1 MKNCRNTIRTLNIG
15 VFSLACVYRHL
26 VIQKS
31 KGLQH
36 AEKTSYGNSSGT
48 RRRKARARD
57 RNSWQARETSCLP
70 RVGSVLRIDT
80 ASRRFVFRG
89 DCLEP
94 CGSWLFG
101 CLLAGPVRRGV
112 DVLVWRDRV
121 DSFSA
126 VGKLCFAGLDVCPFW
141 WVHKGP
147 RRAPERVAKQKK
159 KRDEFSTRATSI
171 ECASSHRMWCKLWRD
186 RKQHRHWNIKTEH
199 REKSKA
205 KKSSLFPMECAAFLV
220 SVSVTSRLGNRT
232 TSQHESQGT
241 TRRDTW
247 TLMDQCRSTR
257 SSLTKRYRSQT
268 LHDLWVGVCRR
279 QFRCV
284 VRPLPLKKAPTWLI
298 GGRDPRPNHTAR
310 LH

>member
-126 VGKLCFAGLDVCPFW
+126 VGKLCFAG
-141 WVHKGP
+141 
-147 RRAPERVAKQKK
+147 A
-159 KRDEFSTRATSI
+159 
-171 ECASSHRMWCKLWRD
+171 WRL
-186 RKQHRHWNIKTEH
+186 
-199 REKSKA
+199 S
-205 KKSSLFPMECAAFLV
+205 FLV
-220 SVSVTSRLGNRT
+220 SA
-232 TSQHESQGT
+232 QGSEE
-241 TRRDTW
+241 DTW
-247 TLMDQCRSTR
+247 TGCE
-257 SSLTKRYRSQT
+257 TKKEKRRVQHKSDVNRMCKFAPNVMQALKRSQAT
-268 LHDLWVGVCRR
+268 QALEYQDG
-279 QFRCV
+279 
-284 VRPLPLKKAPTWLI
+284 T
-298 GGRDPRPNHTAR
+298 
-310 LH
+310 

>member
-159 KRDEFSTRATSI
+159 RDEISTRATSI
-171 ECASSHRMWCKLWRD
+171 ECASSYRMYASSEEIASNTGIGISR
-186 RKQHRHWNIKTEH
+186 RNI
-199 REKSKA
+199 EKSPRQRRVRCSRWSA
-205 KKSSLFPMECAAFLV
+205 QPFSS
-220 SVSVTSRLGNRT
+220 
-232 TSQHESQGT
+232 
-241 TRRDTW
+241 
-247 TLMDQCRSTR
+247 
-257 SSLTKRYRSQT
+257 
-268 LHDLWVGVCRR
+268 
-279 QFRCV
+279 V
-284 VRPLPLKKAPTWLI
+284 VWQADWAI
-298 GGRDPRPNHTAR
+298 E
-310 LH
+310 